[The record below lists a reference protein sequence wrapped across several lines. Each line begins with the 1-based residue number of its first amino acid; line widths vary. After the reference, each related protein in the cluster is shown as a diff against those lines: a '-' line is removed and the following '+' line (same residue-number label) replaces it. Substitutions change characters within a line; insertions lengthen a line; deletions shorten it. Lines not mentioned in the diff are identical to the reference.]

1 MCVAAPTECSGPAL
15 NQRSINACASSTKRP
30 RGYHRTDQCLAA
42 GQRDLMEPINVTQDA
57 ISKCLIKIAKLV
69 TAPICTA

>member
-1 MCVAAPTECSGPAL
+1 MHVQVARNG
-15 NQRSINACASSTKRP
+15 P

-42 GQRDLMEPINVTQDA
+42 GQRDLMEPAINATQDA